1 MKKTLIYIVI
11 AAVLVG
17 LAAYKISSN
26 KSKQKKAEVAEVAK
40 KLIKLT

>member
-26 KSKQKKAEVAEVAK
+26 KSNTRSGQ
-40 KLIKLT
+40 